1 MASACREYM
10 KSTAVPKHI
19 EKRRSELESEGY
31 QVLHLCVPPVNDPG
45 KKKPYLVLQD

>member
-1 MASACREYM
+1 MLIHELTCMDLYRVFK

-31 QVLHLCVPPVNDPG
+31 QVG
-45 KKKPYLVLQD
+45 SR